1 MNTQLQENLNRIG
14 NSQTCPVAVMFKD
27 GKILTGHRHYTK
39 DKWKDVSVWTIPG
52 GRSDEGETI
61 EETLRREVYEEVGIT
76 SFEIEDF
83 IGQTEGAK
91 AGDVVPIFYCTTTE
105 EAKLM
110 EPEKFS
116 EWKWVTIEDYVK
128 NEEYSGFSPIARGVI
143 VEYLKN
149 K

>member
-1 MNTQLQENLNRIG
+1 MKTELQEILNRIG
-14 NSQTCPVAVMFKD
+14 NSQTCPVALMIKD

-52 GRSDEGETI
+52 GRCDEGETI

-91 AGDVVPIFYCTTTE
+91 AEDVVPIFYCTTNE

-143 VEYLKN
+143 VKYLNSK
-149 K
+149 